1 MTTSIAQMNSNAPLS
16 LYIPRISA
24 QNNSL
29 LHIHQVFDQLFGRV
43 KRIDY
48 NEPVNNYMSIFVH
61 FDYWYDCCKELV
73 KKLENNDSYRHYV
86 SATEYWIFLKNK
98 TPIPDTLLNIHQ
110 IAENAKILEK
120 TVIDQS
126 EQINRLQQLLY
137 QVIGTIYTG
146 NEKNQMNAYFN
157 DMMNIGSSIK
167 EENYINKNSVVN
179 K

>member
-1 MTTSIAQMNSNAPLS
+1 MINPIAQMNSNAPLS

-24 QNNSL
+24 QNNSEV
-29 LHIHQVFDQLFGRV
+29 HIHQVFDQLFGRV
-43 KRIDY
+43 KRIDF

-61 FDYWYDCCKELV
+61 FDFWYDSCKEIV
-73 KKLENNDSYRHYV
+73 KKLENNESYRHYV
-86 SATEYWIFLKNK
+86 SKNEYWIFLKNK

-120 TVIDQS
+120 VVITQG

-146 NEKNQMNAYFN
+146 DEKNQMNAYFE
-157 DMMNIGSSIK
+157 DIIGP
-167 EENYINKNSVVN
+167 EEYNNYINKNSS